1 MFRFKSIRKG
11 LSIALLA
18 TVVLLLVVAS
28 PVFAYLYRAP
38 LTISEANGT
47 DYTALPVTCLADVDW
62 MVDNGFITTATAL
75 DTRVE
80 TFGGDEQIHMMD
92 SDRIVVFV
100 PSLPGY
106 SQLNWYF
113 TTGNTEL
120 PDFPIITGYGGYVTV
135 VDAPALELG
144 SDFSIEF
151 NGWVDT
157 SCNSTLLLKEGAF
170 EICVEDG
177 DIVARILGGSPT
189 TARASGYS
197 SGEYTVTA
205 WADTEYL
212 HIKVNQ

>member
-1 MFRFKSIRKG
+1 MRRVIG
-11 LSIALLA
+11 
-18 TVVLLLVVAS
+18 LLVVAVMLLLVAAS
-28 PVFAYLYRAP
+28 PVLAYLYRAP
-38 LTISEANGT
+38 LTIMESTGT
-47 DYTALPVTCLADVDW
+47 SYTAIGVNCSAPVTWLIA
-62 MVDNGFITTATAL
+62 NGFITTATAL

-80 TFGGDEQIHMMD
+80 TFGGDEQIHMMA

-157 SCNSTLLLKEGAF
+157 SCNNTLLLKEGAF

-212 HIKVNQ
+212 HIKVKKK